1 MYTTHTVPVVVVV
14 VVVRVGLAVE
24 GEDLQQTIN
33 NNNYK
38 QKHTEFMIAY
48 FPFP

>member
-1 MYTTHTVPVVVVV
+1 MYTTHTVPVV